1 MSTTE
6 ITVTGNVV
14 ASPSR
19 VRTQNGSVTKFRVAA
34 TQRRFDGASQAFV
47 DGASLFIDVECWNEL
62 GGNVAH
68 SVSKGDPVVVRG
80 VIRTD
85 QWESE
90 QGPRSRPRVKAEAV
104 GPNLARGTADF
115 RRTQRASPVPA
126 DAEPPAA
133 DGAGERDYD
142 GPAEPLYTL
151 DPETSAAAQALEHE
165 LGALPEPALH

>member
-80 VIRTD
+80 VLRTD
-85 QWESE
+85 EWETE
-90 QGPRSRPRVKAEAV
+90 TGRRNRTVLRAQAV
-104 GPNLARGTADF
+104 GLDLSRGTAEF
-115 RRTQRASPVPA
+115 RKTPRGAVAPVP
-126 DAEPPAA
+126 EPQPPAA
-133 DGAGERDYD
+133 EDAEERDYD
-142 GPAEPLYTL
+142 APAEPLYET
-151 DPETSAAAQALEHE
+151 DPDTSPAMAHAQ
-165 LGALPEPALH
+165 PEPALR